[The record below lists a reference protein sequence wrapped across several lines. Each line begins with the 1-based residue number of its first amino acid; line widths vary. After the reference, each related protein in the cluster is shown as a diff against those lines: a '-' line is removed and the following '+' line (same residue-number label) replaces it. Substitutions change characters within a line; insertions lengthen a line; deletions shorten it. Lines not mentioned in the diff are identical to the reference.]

1 MSIKVPLEC
10 SPKRYDYERC
20 HDDSQYCVGSQD
32 REIDR
37 PNDAF
42 AGEFGRAKA
51 IVVCSD
57 RMVGNIANKEQSRDN
72 TGCDHAK
79 AVGMNAS
86 CKDKKQPAHKAEA
99 A

>member
-72 TGCDHAK
+72 TGRDHAK
-79 AVGMNAS
+79 AVETKALS
-86 CKDKKQPAHKAEA
+86 KDKKQPTHKAQA